1 VNLEG
6 AAAHDTTTAGPVGAP
21 GGVRRRLSYLPG
33 LEGIRGFA
41 LVAELTAHLG
51 LFVVT
56 AAYRLLMPGALTVM
70 SIFFVLSGFFITVM
84 LLQDHD
90 RFGRIRFWR
99 FWRGRGRRLYPPL
112 LLVLAAHWLIVLHY
126 QRSIG
131 LEWRDDLWALTNTMD
146 YRYAVTGEPAL
157 DRAELVILWSI
168 AVEVQFYLLWPFV
181 VAGLVKYA
189 KSLRK
194 IVWTLAIIALGS
206 TIVRT
211 VEYRAWGDWLAVYFR
226 FEGRIDAFAIG
237 SILAFLWYRRKLPLA
252 TLRRLAW
259 PCLLVFVASFW
270 LVTLQTKSLY
280 TWGFLAFNLAAFVLV
295 GACLDRSFAITR
307 FFANRFLTLA
317 GRVAYSFYIIHI
329 QVYMW
334 VVLERRYLP
343 MWQQVALALGGT
355 LVFGTLGYLV
365 AERPFVSVRH
375 TRRVAVRPSPVG
387 ADP

>member
-1 VNLEG
+1 
-6 AAAHDTTTAGPVGAP
+6 
-21 GGVRRRLSYLPG
+21 
-33 LEGIRGFA
+33 
-41 LVAELTAHLG
+41 
-51 LFVVT
+51 
-56 AAYRLLMPGALTVM
+56 
-70 SIFFVLSGFFITVM
+70 
-84 LLQDHD
+84 
-90 RFGRIRFWR
+90 
-99 FWRGRGRRLYPPL
+99 
-112 LLVLAAHWLIVLHY
+112 
-126 QRSIG
+126 
-131 LEWRDDLWALTNTMD
+131 
-146 YRYAVTGEPAL
+146 
-157 DRAELVILWSI
+157 
-168 AVEVQFYLLWPFV
+168 
-181 VAGLVKYA
+181 
-189 KSLRK
+189 
-194 IVWTLAIIALGS
+194 
-206 TIVRT
+206 
-211 VEYRAWGDWLAVYFR
+211 
-226 FEGRIDAFAIG
+226 
-237 SILAFLWYRRKLPLA
+237 
-252 TLRRLAW
+252 LAW